1 MSECSSD
8 GVAQSGCHYC
18 FQTGSYNG
26 QVAMS
31 GVIPTKCSCKS
42 SSQLHQLHQL
52 QDITTEENV
61 STPVYLRVGAV
72 EPFSTHTLSRLLRA
86 FTQEATDRYHPDISN
101 GFLSRFC
108 FEKQPQVT
116 PSSPP
121 PPVRHNKGAMASPA
135 RLPSPVC
142 VRASLAPP
150 TPPHLSM
157 GWRER

>member
-1 MSECSSD
+1 MT
-8 GVAQSGCHYC
+8 HLL
-18 FQTGSYNG
+18 
-26 QVAMS
+26 
-31 GVIPTKCSCKS
+31 P
-42 SSQLHQLHQL
+42 
-52 QDITTEENV
+52 V
-61 STPVYLRVGAV
+61 STHVYLRVGAV

-121 PPVRHNKGAMASPA
+121 PPVRRNKGAMASPA

-142 VRASLAPP
+142 ARACVHVYVTLWRDRTCIPSLHQTHHTFVCSPRLNC
-150 TPPHLSM
+150 TQHLTKC
-157 GWRER
+157 ERCRLVKCIYDKC